1 MFDPFYPF
9 DWLATQIVT
18 QLFGLSIAS
27 HLGSSL
33 HFFFYDVPKVLTLLM
48 AISFI
53 VGTFQSFLETER
65 VRSLLEGKRTFL
77 GNILA
82 ATVGIV
88 TPFCS
93 CSAVP
98 LFIGFLEAG
107 VPLGVTFSYLI
118 AAPMVNEVA
127 VILLWGL
134 FGLKVTLLY
143 IGFGVGLAIAS
154 GYIIGLLK
162 LEKWVE
168 PFVWELQKSRQS
180 MTTGNEDTLDG
191 DTLRPVALTW
201 SQRFEQG
208 RFQSSEIVK
217 SVWLYVVGGI
227 AIGAFI
233 HGYVPTDFIIQYA
246 GANNPFAV
254 PIAVLLGVPLYANI
268 AGVMPITEAL
278 VNKGMPMGT
287 VLAFTMAVTALSLPE
302 MVILKKV
309 LRPQL
314 LAVFI
319 SLMTVGIIC
328 IGYLFNVVLT
338 TGA

>member
-18 QLFGLSIAS
+18 KLLGLEIVS

-33 HFFFYDVPKVLTLLM
+33 HFFLYDVPKVLTLLIV
-48 AISFI
+48 ISFI
-53 VGTFQSFLETER
+53 VGTFQSFLEPER
-65 VRSLLEGKRTFL
+65 VRSLLEGKRTFA
-77 GNILA
+77 GNVMA
-82 ATVGIV
+82 AMVGIV

-93 CSAVP
+93 CSAIP

-107 VPLGVTFSYLI
+107 VPLGVTFSYLM

-134 FGLKVTLLY
+134 FGLTVTLLY
-143 IGFGVGLAIAS
+143 IGFGVSLAIAS

-162 LEKWVE
+162 LERWVE
-168 PFVWELQKSRQS
+168 PFIWELQRSRQ
-180 MTTGNEDTLDG
+180 GIALEDEASLE
-191 DTLRPVALTW
+191 LALTW
-201 SQRFEQG
+201 NQRFEQG
-208 RFQSSEIVK
+208 RFQSSEIVR
-217 SVWLYVVGGI
+217 SVWLYVVLGI
-227 AIGAFI
+227 AIGAGI
-233 HGYVPTDFIIQYA
+233 HGYVPTDFIVKYA
-246 GANNPFAV
+246 GVHNPLAV
-254 PIAVLLGVPLYANI
+254 PLAVILGVPLYANI

-302 MVILKKV
+302 IVILKKV

-314 LAVFI
+314 LAVFVG
-319 SLMTVGIIC
+319 LMTIGIIS
-328 IGYLFNVVLT
+328 IGYIFNALLL
-338 TGA
+338 

>member
-18 QLFGLSIAS
+18 KLLGLEIAS

-33 HFFFYDVPKVLTLLM
+33 HFFLYDVPKVLTLLIV
-48 AISFI
+48 ISFI
-53 VGTFQSFLETER
+53 VGTFQSFLEPER
-65 VRSLLEGKRTFL
+65 VRSLLEGKRTFA
-77 GNILA
+77 GNVMA
-82 ATVGIV
+82 AMVGIV

-134 FGLKVTLLY
+134 FGLKVTLIY
-143 IGFGVGLAIAS
+143 IGFGVSLAIAS

-168 PFVWELQKSRQS
+168 PFVWELQRSRQG
-180 MTTGNEDTLDG
+180 M
-191 DTLRPVALTW
+191 VADDENDLEAVTLTW
-201 SQRFEQG
+201 NQRLEQG
-208 RFQSSEIVK
+208 RYQSSEIVR
-217 SVWLYVVGGI
+217 SVWLYVVLGI
-227 AIGAFI
+227 AIGAGI
-233 HGYVPTDFIIQYA
+233 HGYVPTDFIVKYA
-246 GANNPFAV
+246 GVHNPFAV
-254 PIAVLLGVPLYANI
+254 PLAVILGVPLYANI

-302 MVILKKV
+302 IVILKKV
-309 LRPQL
+309 LKPQL
-314 LAVFI
+314 LAVFVG
-319 SLMTVGIIC
+319 LMTIGIIS
-328 IGYLFNVVLT
+328 IGYMFNALLV
-338 TGA
+338 

>member
-18 QLFGLSIAS
+18 RLLGLSISS

-33 HFFFYDVPKVLTLLM
+33 HFFLYDVPKVLTLLIV
-48 AISFI
+48 ISFI
-53 VGTFQSFLETER
+53 VGTFQSFLEPER
-65 VRSLLEGKRTFL
+65 VRTVLEGKRTFF
-77 GNILA
+77 GNVLA
-82 ATVGIV
+82 AMVGIV

-107 VPLGVTFSYLI
+107 VPLGVTFSYLM

-134 FGLKVTLLY
+134 FGIKVTLLY

-162 LEKWVE
+162 LENWVE
-168 PFVWELQKSRQS
+168 PFVWELQKSRQG
-180 MTTGNEDTLDG
+180 MTTEDENTLE
-191 DTLRPVALTW
+191 PVTLTW
-201 SQRFEQG
+201 NQRFEQG

-233 HGYVPTDFIIQYA
+233 HGYVPTDFITQYA

-254 PIAVLLGVPLYANI
+254 PIAVILGVPLYANI

-319 SLMTVGIIC
+319 GLMTVGIIC
-328 IGYLFNVVLT
+328 IGYLFNAILT
-338 TGA
+338 HAV

>member
-18 QLFGLSIAS
+18 KLLGLEIVS

-33 HFFFYDVPKVLTLLM
+33 HFFLYDVPKVLTLLIV
-48 AISFI
+48 ISFI
-53 VGTFQSFLETER
+53 VGTFQSFLEPER
-65 VRSLLEGKRTFL
+65 VRSLLEGKRTFA
-77 GNILA
+77 GNVMA
-82 ATVGIV
+82 AMVGIV

-107 VPLGVTFSYLI
+107 VPLGVTFSYLM

-134 FGLKVTLLY
+134 FGIKVTLIY
-143 IGFGVGLAIAS
+143 IGFGVSLAIAS

-162 LEKWVE
+162 LERWVE
-168 PFVWELQKSRQS
+168 PFIWELQRSRQ
-180 MTTGNEDTLDG
+180 GIALEDEASLE
-191 DTLRPVALTW
+191 LALTW
-201 SQRFEQG
+201 NQRFEQG
-208 RFQSSEIVK
+208 RFQSSEIVR
-217 SVWLYVVGGI
+217 SVWLYVVLGI
-227 AIGAFI
+227 AIGAGI
-233 HGYVPTDFIIQYA
+233 HGYVPTDFIVKYA
-246 GANNPFAV
+246 GVHNPLAV
-254 PIAVLLGVPLYANI
+254 PLAVILGVPLYANI

-302 MVILKKV
+302 IVILKKV

-314 LAVFI
+314 LAVFVG
-319 SLMTVGIIC
+319 LMTIGIIS
-328 IGYLFNVVLT
+328 IGYIFNALLL
-338 TGA
+338 

>member
-18 QLFGLSIAS
+18 KLLGLEIVS

-33 HFFFYDVPKVLTLLM
+33 HFFLYDVPKVLTLLVV
-48 AISFI
+48 ISFI
-53 VGTFQSFLETER
+53 VGTFQSFLEPER
-65 VRSLLEGKRTFL
+65 VRSLLEGKRTFA
-77 GNILA
+77 GNVMA
-82 ATVGIV
+82 AMVGIV

-107 VPLGVTFSYLI
+107 VPLGVTFSYLM

-143 IGFGVGLAIAS
+143 IGFGVSLAIAS

-162 LEKWVE
+162 LERWVE
-168 PFVWELQKSRQS
+168 PFIWELQRSRQ
-180 MTTGNEDTLDG
+180 GIALEDEASLE
-191 DTLRPVALTW
+191 LALTW
-201 SQRFEQG
+201 NQRFEQG
-208 RFQSSEIVK
+208 RFQSSEIVR
-217 SVWLYVVGGI
+217 SVWLYVVLGI
-227 AIGAFI
+227 AIGAGI
-233 HGYVPTDFIIQYA
+233 HGYVPTDFIVKYA
-246 GANNPFAV
+246 GVHNPLAV
-254 PIAVLLGVPLYANI
+254 PLAVILGVPLYANI

-302 MVILKKV
+302 IVILKKV

-314 LAVFI
+314 LAVF
-319 SLMTVGIIC
+319 VGFSMKFI
-328 IGYLFNVVLT
+328 LELH
-338 TGA
+338 

>member
-18 QLFGLSIAS
+18 KLLGLEIVS

-33 HFFFYDVPKVLTLLM
+33 HFFLYDVPKVLTLLVV
-48 AISFI
+48 ISFI
-53 VGTFQSFLETER
+53 VGTFQSFLEPER
-65 VRSLLEGKRTFL
+65 VRSLLEGKRTFA
-77 GNILA
+77 GNVMA
-82 ATVGIV
+82 AMVGIV

-107 VPLGVTFSYLI
+107 VPLGVTFSYLM

-143 IGFGVGLAIAS
+143 IGFGVSLAIAS

-168 PFVWELQKSRQS
+168 PFVWELQRSRQS
-180 MTTGNEDTLDG
+180 MAIEDEDNLN
-191 DTLRPVALTW
+191 PSLTW
-201 SQRFEQG
+201 NQRFEQG
-208 RFQSSEIVK
+208 RFQSSEIVR
-217 SVWLYVVGGI
+217 SVWLYVVLGI
-227 AIGAFI
+227 AIGAGI
-233 HGYVPTDFIIQYA
+233 HGYVPTDFIVKYA
-246 GANNPFAV
+246 GVHNPLAV
-254 PIAVLLGVPLYANI
+254 PLAVILGVPLYANI

-302 MVILKKV
+302 IVILKKV

-314 LAVFI
+314 LAVFVG
-319 SLMTVGIIC
+319 LMTIGIIS
-328 IGYLFNVVLT
+328 IGYIFNALLL
-338 TGA
+338 

>member
-1 MFDPFYPF
+1 
-9 DWLATQIVT
+9 LATQLVT
-18 QLFGLSIAS
+18 QLLGLSISS

-33 HFFFYDVPKVLTLLM
+33 HFFLYDVPKVLTLLIV
-48 AISFI
+48 ISFI
-53 VGTFQSFLETER
+53 VGAFQSFLEPER
-65 VRSLLEGKRTFL
+65 VRSLLEGKHTFA

-82 ATVGIV
+82 AMVGIV

-107 VPLGVTFSYLI
+107 VPLGVTFSYLM

-127 VILLWGL
+127 VILLWRL
-134 FGLKVTLLY
+134 FWLKITLIY
-143 IGFGVGLAIAS
+143 IGFGVGLAITS

-168 PFVWELQKSRQS
+168 PFVWELQKSRQAV
-180 MTTGNEDTLDG
+180 TLEDEDNLE
-191 DTLRPVALTW
+191 PVTLTW
-201 SQRFEQG
+201 RQRFQQG
-208 RFQSSEIVK
+208 RFQSSEIVR
-217 SVWLYVVGGI
+217 SVWLYVVAGI
-227 AIGAFI
+227 AICAVI
-233 HGYVPTDFIIQYA
+233 HGYVPTDFIIKYA
-246 GANNPFAV
+246 GTNNPFAV
-254 PIAVLLGVPLYANI
+254 PIAVILGVPLYANI

-287 VLAFTMAVTALSLPE
+287 VLAFTMAVTALSFPE

-314 LAVFI
+314 LALFI
-319 SLMTVGIIC
+319 GLMTVGIIS
-328 IGYLFNVVLT
+328 IGYIFNALL
-338 TGA
+338 

>member
-18 QLFGLSIAS
+18 KLFGLEIAS

-33 HFFFYDVPKVLTLLM
+33 HFFLYDVPKVLTLLIV
-48 AISFI
+48 ISFI
-53 VGTFQSFLETER
+53 VGTFQSFLEPER
-65 VRSLLEGKRTFL
+65 VRSLLEGKRTFA
-77 GNILA
+77 GNVLA
-82 ATVGIV
+82 AMVGIV

-107 VPLGVTFSYLI
+107 VPLGVTFSYLM

-134 FGLKVTLLY
+134 FGLKVTLIY

-162 LEKWVE
+162 LERWVE
-168 PFVWELQKSRQS
+168 PFVWELQRSRQGIV
-180 MTTGNEDTLDG
+180 TNDEDEDNLK
-191 DTLRPVALTW
+191 PVALTW
-201 SQRFEQG
+201 NQRFEQG
-208 RFQSSEIVK
+208 RFQSSEIVR
-217 SVWLYVVGGI
+217 SVWIYVVLGI
-227 AIGAFI
+227 AIGAGI
-233 HGYVPTDFIIQYA
+233 HGYVPTDFIVKYA
-246 GANNPFAV
+246 GVHNPLAV
-254 PIAVLLGVPLYANI
+254 PLAVVLGVPLYANI

-287 VLAFTMAVTALSLPE
+287 VLAFTMAVTALSFPE
-302 MVILKKV
+302 IVILKKV

-314 LAVFI
+314 LTVFVG
-319 SLMTVGIIC
+319 LMTIGIIS
-328 IGYLFNVVLT
+328 IGYLFNAILL
-338 TGA
+338 

>member
-18 QLFGLSIAS
+18 QLLGLSITS

-33 HFFFYDVPKVLTLLM
+33 HFFLYDVPKVLTLLIV
-48 AISFI
+48 ISFI
-53 VGTFQSFLETER
+53 VGTFQSFLEPER
-65 VRSLLEGKRTFL
+65 VRFFLQGKCTFA

-82 ATVGIV
+82 AMVGIV

-107 VPLGVTFSYLI
+107 VPLGVTFSYLM

-127 VILLWGL
+127 MILLWGL
-134 FGLKVTLLY
+134 FGLKIMLLY
-143 IGFGVGLAIAS
+143 ISFGVSLAIVS
-154 GYIIGLLK
+154 GYIIGILK

-168 PFVWELQKSRQS
+168 PFVWELQKSHRNISVDDRDNLQLVVL
-180 MTTGNEDTLDG
+180 N
-191 DTLRPVALTW
+191 W
-201 SQRFEQG
+201 QQRFEQG
-208 RFQSSEIVK
+208 RYQSIEILR
-217 SVWLYVVGGI
+217 SVWLYVVAGI
-227 AIGAFI
+227 SIGAGI
-233 HGYVPTDFIIQYA
+233 HGYVPTDFIIRYA

-254 PIAVLLGVPLYANI
+254 PIAVILGVPLYANI

-287 VLAFTMAVTALSLPE
+287 VLAFTMSVTALSLPE

-314 LAVFI
+314 LAIFI
-319 SLMTVGIIC
+319 GLMTIGIIS
-328 IGYLFNVVLT
+328 IGYIFNTLLT
-338 TGA
+338 

>member
-9 DWLATQIVT
+9 DWLATQAVT
-18 QLFGLSIAS
+18 KLLGLEIAS

-33 HFFFYDVPKVLTLLM
+33 HFFLYDVPKVLTLLIV
-48 AISFI
+48 ISFI
-53 VGTFQSFLETER
+53 VGTFQSFLEPER
-65 VRSLLEGKRTFL
+65 VRSLLEGKRTFA

-82 ATVGIV
+82 AMVGIV

-127 VILLWGL
+127 IILLWGL
-134 FGLKVTLLY
+134 FGIKVTLIY
-143 IGFGVGLAIAS
+143 ISLGVSLAIAS

-162 LEKWVE
+162 LERWVE
-168 PFVWELQKSRQS
+168 PFVWELQRSRQG
-180 MTTGNEDTLDG
+180 M
-191 DTLRPVALTW
+191 VADDENDLEAVTLTW
-201 SQRFEQG
+201 NQRFAQG
-208 RFQSSEIVK
+208 RYQSSEIVR

-227 AIGAFI
+227 AIGAGI
-233 HGYVPTDFIIQYA
+233 HGYVPTDFIVKYA
-246 GANNPFAV
+246 GVHNPFAV
-254 PIAVLLGVPLYANI
+254 PLAVILGVPLYANI

-309 LRPQL
+309 LKPQL
-314 LAVFI
+314 LGVFI
-319 SLMTVGIIC
+319 GLMTVGIIS
-328 IGYLFNVVLT
+328 IGYIFNALLV
-338 TGA
+338 

>member
-9 DWLATQIVT
+9 DWLAMQIVT
-18 QLFGLSIAS
+18 KLLGLEIVS

-33 HFFFYDVPKVLTLLM
+33 HFFLYDVPKVLTLLIV
-48 AISFI
+48 ISFI
-53 VGTFQSFLETER
+53 VGTFQSFLEPER
-65 VRSLLEGKRTFL
+65 VRSLLEGKRTFA
-77 GNILA
+77 GNVMA
-82 ATVGIV
+82 AMVGIV

-107 VPLGVTFSYLI
+107 VPLGVTFSYLM

-143 IGFGVGLAIAS
+143 IGFGVSLAIAS

-162 LEKWVE
+162 LERWVE
-168 PFVWELQKSRQS
+168 PFVWELQRSRQGVAIEDEDS
-180 MTTGNEDTLDG
+180 LELAMTWN
-191 DTLRPVALTW
+191 
-201 SQRFEQG
+201 QRFEQG
-208 RFQSSEIVK
+208 RFQSSEIVR
-217 SVWLYVVGGI
+217 SVWLYVVLGI
-227 AIGAFI
+227 AIGAGI
-233 HGYVPTDFIIQYA
+233 HGYVPTDFIVKYA
-246 GANNPFAV
+246 GVHNPLAV
-254 PIAVLLGVPLYANI
+254 PLAVILGVPLYANI

-302 MVILKKV
+302 IVILKKV

-314 LAVFI
+314 LAVFVG
-319 SLMTVGIIC
+319 LMTIGIIS
-328 IGYLFNVVLT
+328 IGYIFNALLL
-338 TGA
+338 

>member
-18 QLFGLSIAS
+18 RLLGLSIKS
-27 HLGSSL
+27 HLGASL
-33 HFFFYDVPKVLTLLM
+33 HFFLYDVPKVLTLLIV
-48 AISFI
+48 ISFI
-53 VGTFQSFLETER
+53 VGTFQSFLEPEK
-65 VRSLLEGKRTFL
+65 VRHWLEGKRTFG

-82 ATVGIV
+82 ALVGII

-118 AAPMVNEVA
+118 SAPMVNEVA
-127 VILLWGL
+127 VVLIWGL

-143 IGFGVGLAIAS
+143 IGFGVGLAIVA
-154 GYIIGLLK
+154 GYTIGLLK

-168 PFVWELQKSRQS
+168 PFVWELQKSRSLEAQTEEFES
-180 MTTGNEDTLDG
+180 NQ
-191 DTLRPVALTW
+191 LTW
-201 SQRFEQG
+201 KQRFEQG
-208 RFQSSEIVK
+208 WFQSSQILQ
-217 SVWLYVVGGI
+217 SVWLYVVLGI
-227 AIGAFI
+227 AIGAGI
-233 HGYVPTDFIIQYA
+233 HGYVPTTLVTQIA
-246 GANNPFAV
+246 GADNPLAV
-254 PIAVLLGVPLYANI
+254 PIAVILGVPLYANI

-278 VNKGMPMGT
+278 VNKGMPLGT

-319 SLMTVGIIC
+319 SLVTLGIIS
-328 IGYLFNVVLT
+328 IGYLFNALL
-338 TGA
+338 A

>member
-18 QLFGLSIAS
+18 KLLGLEIVS

-33 HFFFYDVPKVLTLLM
+33 HFFLYDVPKVLTLLIV
-48 AISFI
+48 ISFI
-53 VGTFQSFLETER
+53 VGSFQSFLEPER
-65 VRSLLEGKRTFL
+65 VRSLLEGKRTFA
-77 GNILA
+77 GNVMA
-82 ATVGIV
+82 AMVGIV

-107 VPLGVTFSYLI
+107 VPLGVTFSYLM

-143 IGFGVGLAIAS
+143 IGFGVSLAIAS

-162 LEKWVE
+162 LERWVE
-168 PFVWELQKSRQS
+168 PFIWELQRSRQ
-180 MTTGNEDTLDG
+180 GIALEDEASLE
-191 DTLRPVALTW
+191 LALTW
-201 SQRFEQG
+201 NQRFEQG
-208 RFQSSEIVK
+208 RFQSSEIVR
-217 SVWLYVVGGI
+217 SVWLYVVLGI
-227 AIGAFI
+227 AIGAGI
-233 HGYVPTDFIIQYA
+233 HGYVPTDFIVKYA
-246 GANNPFAV
+246 GVHNPLAV
-254 PIAVLLGVPLYANI
+254 PLAVILGVPLYANI

-302 MVILKKV
+302 IVILKKV

-314 LAVFI
+314 LAVFVG
-319 SLMTVGIIC
+319 LMTIGIIS
-328 IGYLFNVVLT
+328 IGYIFNALLL
-338 TGA
+338 

>member
-18 QLFGLSIAS
+18 KLLGLEIVS

-33 HFFFYDVPKVLTLLM
+33 HFFLYDVPKVLTLLIV
-48 AISFI
+48 ISFI
-53 VGTFQSFLETER
+53 VGTFQSFLEPER
-65 VRSLLEGKRTFL
+65 VRSLLEGKRTFA
-77 GNILA
+77 GNVMA
-82 ATVGIV
+82 AMVGIV

-107 VPLGVTFSYLI
+107 VPLGVTFSYLM

-143 IGFGVGLAIAS
+143 IGFGVSLAIAS

-168 PFVWELQKSRQS
+168 PFVWELQRSRQ
-180 MTTGNEDTLDG
+180 GVAIEDEDSLNLT
-191 DTLRPVALTW
+191 LTW
-201 SQRFEQG
+201 NQRFEQG
-208 RFQSSEIVK
+208 RFQSSEIVR
-217 SVWLYVVGGI
+217 SVWLYVVLGI
-227 AIGAFI
+227 AIGAGI
-233 HGYVPTDFIIQYA
+233 HGYVPTDFIVKYA
-246 GANNPFAV
+246 GVHNPLAV
-254 PIAVLLGVPLYANI
+254 PLAVVLGVPLYANI

-302 MVILKKV
+302 IVILKKV

-314 LAVFI
+314 LAVFVG
-319 SLMTVGIIC
+319 LMTIGIIS
-328 IGYLFNVVLT
+328 IGYIFNALLL
-338 TGA
+338 